1 VNMKY
6 ILMLTI
12 SFMCIYNLIL
22 LFANFR
28 AMKRITET
36 ETQHPLADV
45 PMVSVLVPARNEVEN
60 ILPCV
65 QSLLNQHYDNY
76 EVIVYDDNSTDG
88 TLDKLLSIQDP
99 RLKVLK
105 GSEVPPGWMGKN
117 WACYNLAKHA
127 NGDYFIFVDADTV
140 AKPSMLASVMSFVLQ
155 HNIRAGSGIP
165 TEDMKSF
172 GELITVP
179 FIYWGF

>member
-1 VNMKY
+1 MKY

-88 TLDKLLSIQDP
+88 TLDKLLAYKTP
-99 RLKVLK
+99 
-105 GSEVPPGWMGKN
+105 GSK
-117 WACYNLAKHA
+117 Y
-127 NGDYFIFVDADTV
+127 
-140 AKPSMLASVMSFVLQ
+140 
-155 HNIRAGSGIP
+155 
-165 TEDMKSF
+165 
-172 GELITVP
+172 
-179 FIYWGF
+179 